1 MKERSLVVFTLLAQL
16 ATGAFWTHSLLS
28 LWAGLHTNLE
38 TAHLLTA
45 PAFLGIIPV
54 MVAALLVSLL
64 HLGTPLNAW
73 RAAANLRSSW
83 LSREIVFT
91 LLFTLLEAAFA
102 WAYWQ
107 QIGEQWL
114 WLLLGLGAALAG
126 GLVLYSM
133 TRLYMLRTIDSWN
146 SWMTPASFLTSTLL
160 LGSLA
165 SAIALAVNTHARGN
179 LLRLPLAWIGIVVVF
194 LLGVRLVIIVLSGE
208 KNKPMLLVLQ
218 VSLIVFSL
226 SLSSMLLYQSTVFDL
241 SGRSAAFSVLAVLA
255 FLATLAEETLGRWQ
269 FYASFERLGI

>member
-16 ATGAFWTHSLLS
+16 AIGTFWTQSLLS
-28 LWAGLHTNLE
+28 LWAVSYANLE
-38 TAHLLTA
+38 TARLLTV
-45 PAFLGIIPV
+45 PAFLGIVPV
-54 MVAALLVSLL
+54 MVAALLISLL

-83 LSREIVFT
+83 LSREIGFT

-102 WAYWQ
+102 WTCWQ

-114 WLLLGLGAALAG
+114 WMLLGLGAALVG
-126 GLVLYSM
+126 GLALYSM
-133 TRLYMLRTIDSWN
+133 IRLYMLRTVRSWN
-146 SWMTPASFLTSTLL
+146 TWMTLVSFLTSSLL

-165 SAIALAVNTHARGN
+165 SAIALAVNRHARGN

-194 LLGVRLVIIVLSGE
+194 MLGVRLVIIALSGE

-241 SGRSAAFSVLAVLA
+241 SGRSAAFSVLTVLA

-269 FYASFERLGI
+269 FYASFERVGI